1 MRQRG
6 RGRIGLW
13 IPWPDGWG
21 AGCTVPAHQ
30 EPHRGRHDDASGHL
44 HFTSRAPG
52 RVASVTPTV
61 GLHKLFASHH
71 CQTAWPQ
78 HGCGRW
84 CHERCSP
91 CPSACRIVRAV
102 PHRCCHGETREQ
114 AEDLDCAACTARAGY
129 STVGERAPGMERRG
143 TGFATD
149 RRCEPGRSR
158 SVACACVPSLG
169 VAEISKRTRATC
181 ARGSLCAGQK
191 SISRGKF
198 HH

>member
-1 MRQRG
+1 MEAITEAPGNCLRQRG

-13 IPWPDGWG
+13 IPWLDGWG

-61 GLHKLFASHH
+61 GLHKLFASRH

-114 AEDLDCAACTARAGY
+114 AEDIDCACTARNHSYGL
-129 STVGERAPGMERRG
+129 E
-143 TGFATD
+143 
-149 RRCEPGRSR
+149 SR
-158 SVACACVPSLG
+158 VKPSNIVPSSG
-169 VAEISKRTRATC
+169 SSSPSHSMRSSKVWEA
-181 ARGSLCAGQK
+181 AS
-191 SISRGKF
+191 F
-198 HH
+198 HLYFDVVPAAAA